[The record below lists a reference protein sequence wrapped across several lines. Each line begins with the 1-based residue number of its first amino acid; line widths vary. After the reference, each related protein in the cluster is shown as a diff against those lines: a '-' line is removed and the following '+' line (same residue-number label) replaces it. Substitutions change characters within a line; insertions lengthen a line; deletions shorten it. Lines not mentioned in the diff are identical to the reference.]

1 MPVFSLI
8 FLRHRTALC
17 VFVAS
22 LVFATALSAFN
33 FSSLA
38 QSSSNLEF
46 ARADLKV
53 QGLGPRGITA
63 EDLNGDE
70 IPDLVVANLGTYQLY
85 QSQTLDV
92 FYGKGDGTFSL
103 VQSIP
108 VGDGNQP
115 YGIAAADLRGNERLD
130 IIVPNKDGKTVSVF
144 LQKEDGTFA
153 DPVAYAANDAW
164 SSSVGDV
171 NGDTIP
177 DIAVANFDSFAIT
190 ILVGV
195 GDGTFFQPVVIPA
208 TAGMQPR
215 AVEFGD
221 FNADGRADMVVPSD
235 TYDGRVAVFLSKAE
249 KNSVSFEP
257 PRILRVGQFTGF
269 AIVQD
274 VNDDGKTDILTSS
287 LYTNNIS
294 VLLGKGDGSFSLP
307 FQYWAGDI
315 WPFGLVLTDFNGDS
329 KADII
334 ATSAKS
340 ITCSVL
346 LGDGHGAFGS
356 PHFFQIEGPSR
367 WCAAADFNLDSK
379 IDMAVGNYTFS
390 GNFETDPNRF
400 FNTVSVMMNQS
411 TMVSSRATS
420 FRVNC
425 GGSACSTSNIR
436 AFGADKNFEGGKTI
450 TTTQTIT
457 GADNQEL
464 YQSARQG
471 DFSYTAQVAAGRSY
485 TVKMHF
491 AELSEKFR
499 KKRSLNVSIN
509 GKSVLA
515 GSNLLARAGIY
526 TAKTIVRRNVWP
538 DSNGQIRIDFSGKKG
553 GGICSGIAIF

>member
-8 FLRHRTALC
+8 LLRHRLGLC
-17 VFVAS
+17 ILTVFLISSTTTNLFTV
-22 LVFATALSAFN
+22 
-33 FSSLA
+33 SSLA

-46 ARADLKV
+46 ARTDLKV

-103 VQSIP
+103 AQSIP

-153 DPVAYAANDAW
+153 DPQVYAANDAW

-221 FNADGRADMVVPSD
+221 FNGDGHADMVVPSD
-235 TYDGRVAVFLSKAE
+235 TYDGRVAVFLNKGE

-274 VNDDGKTDILTSS
+274 VNEDGKTDILTSS

-294 VLLGKGDGSFSLP
+294 VLYGKGDGSFSVP
-307 FQYWAGDI
+307 NQYWTGDI
-315 WPFGLVLTDFNGDS
+315 WPFGIVLTDFNGDGKS
-329 KADII
+329 DVV

-340 ITCSVL
+340 TTCSVL
-346 LGDGHGAFGS
+346 LGDGHGAFNS
-356 PHFFQIEGPSR
+356 PLFFNIEGPSR
-367 WCAAADFNLDSK
+367 WCAVADFDLDNK
-379 IDMAVGNYTFS
+379 VDVAVGNYTFS

-400 FNTVSVMMNQS
+400 FNTVSVMLNKS
-411 TMVSSRATS
+411 TMSAARPSS
-420 FRVNC
+420 FRINC
-425 GGSACSTSNIR
+425 GGTACSTN
-436 AFGADKNFEGGKTI
+436 AVKNFATDKNFTGGKVI
-450 TTTQTIT
+450 TTTETIQ
-457 GADNQEL
+457 GADNQAL
-464 YQSARQG
+464 YQTARQG
-471 DFSYTAQVAAGRSY
+471 EFSYTAQVAAGRSY
-485 TVKMHF
+485 TVKLHF

-499 KKRSLNVSIN
+499 KKRALNVQIN
-509 GKSVLA
+509 GKSVLE
-515 GSNLLARAGIY
+515 GSNLLSRAGIY
-526 TAKTIVRRNVWP
+526 TARTIVRHNVWP
-538 DSNGQIRIDFSGKKG
+538 DSSGQIRIDFSGKKG
-553 GGICSGIAIF
+553 GGICSGISIF

>member
-8 FLRHRTALC
+8 FLRHRTALG
-17 VFVAS
+17 VFTLF
-22 LVFATALSAFN
+22 LVFTTLTGTFN
-33 FSSLA
+33 ASSLA
-38 QSSSNLEF
+38 QSSGTLEF

-53 QGLGPRGITA
+53 QGLGPRGLTA

-70 IPDLVVANLGTYQLY
+70 IPDLIVANLGTYQLY

-103 VQSIP
+103 VQTLP

-144 LQKEDGTFA
+144 LQKADGTFQ

-190 ILVGV
+190 LLVGV
-195 GDGTFFQPVVIPA
+195 GDGTFFQPVVVPA

-221 FNADGRADMVVPSD
+221 FNGDGRADMVVPSD
-235 TYDGRVAVFLSKAE
+235 TYDGRVAVFLSKGE

-257 PRILRVGQFTGF
+257 PRIYRVGQFTGF
-269 AIVQD
+269 AILHD
-274 VNDDGKTDILTSS
+274 MDEDGKLDIITSS

-294 VLLGKGDGSFSLP
+294 VLFGKGDGNFSLP
-307 FQYWAGDI
+307 FQYWTGNI
-315 WPFGLVLTDFNGDS
+315 GPFGMVLTDFNGDS
-329 KADII
+329 KSDLIV
-334 ATSAKS
+334 TSAQGV
-340 ITCSVL
+340 TCSVL
-346 LGDGHGAFGS
+346 LGDGRGTFAA
-356 PHFFQIEGPSR
+356 PQFFQIEGPSR
-367 WCAAADFNLDSK
+367 WAAVADFNLDK
-379 IDMAVGNYTFS
+379 KVDIAVGNYTFS

-400 FNTVSVMMNQS
+400 FNTVSIMLNKS
-411 TMVSSRATS
+411 PGASSRPTS

-425 GGSACSTSNIR
+425 GGAACSTTDVQ
-436 AFGADKNFEGGKTI
+436 AFAADRNFTGGKVI
-450 TTTQTIT
+450 TTTETIQ
-457 GADNQEL
+457 GAANQPL

-471 DFSYTAQVAAGRSY
+471 EFSYTAQVAAGRSY
-485 TVKMHF
+485 TVKLHF

-499 KKRSLNVSIN
+499 KKRALNVSLN
-509 GKSVLA
+509 GTSVLA

-526 TAKTIVRRNVWP
+526 TARTLIRRNVWP

-553 GGICSGIAIF
+553 GAICSGISIF

>member
-8 FLRHRTALC
+8 FLRHRIALC
-17 VFVAS
+17 V
-22 LVFATALSAFN
+22 LPVFLAFTTVN
-33 FSSLA
+33 SIFNPASLA
-38 QSSSNLEF
+38 QSAGNLEF

-144 LQKEDGTFA
+144 LQKEDGTFQ

-195 GDGTFFQPVVIPA
+195 GDGTFFQPIVIPA

-221 FNADGRADMVVPSD
+221 FNADGHPDMVVPSD
-235 TYDGRVAVFLSKAE
+235 TYDGRVAVFLNKGE
-249 KNSVSFEP
+249 KNSVAFEP
-257 PRILRVGQFTGF
+257 PRILRVGEFTGF

-294 VLLGKGDGSFSLP
+294 VLLGKGDGTFSLP
-307 FQYWAGDI
+307 FQYWTGDI
-315 WPFGLVLTDFNGDS
+315 WPFGIVLTDFNGDGKS
-329 KADII
+329 DVI

-340 ITCSVL
+340 TTCSVL
-346 LGDGHGAFGS
+346 LGDGRGAFSS
-356 PHFFQIEGPSR
+356 PQFFQIEGPSR
-367 WCAAADFNLDSK
+367 WCAVADFNLDSK
-379 IDMAVGNYTFS
+379 VDVAVGNYTFS

-400 FNTVSVMMNQS
+400 FNSVSVMMNQS
-411 TMVSSRATS
+411 KTASVGPST

-425 GGSACSTSNIR
+425 GGAACSTNHVK
-436 AFGADKNFEGGKTI
+436 AFAADRNFAGGKVI
-450 TTTQTIT
+450 TTTETIT
-457 GADNQEL
+457 GADNQAL

-471 DFSYTAQVAAGRSY
+471 EFSYTAQVAAGRSY
-485 TVKMHF
+485 TVKLHF

-499 KKRSLNVSIN
+499 KKRSLSVTVN

-526 TAKTIVRRNVWP
+526 TAKTVVRHNVWP
-538 DSNGQIRIDFSGKKG
+538 DNNGQIRIDFSGKKG
-553 GGICSGIAIF
+553 GAICSGIAIF